1 MESWLR
7 PEERLAIG
15 AAEQEDEAL
24 QILAQLREAVSGVAD
39 ELFQRWAEA
48 AWVVGQPVAEELQ
61 HLGEFGGYLQPQLT
75 CL

>member
-1 MESWLR
+1 VAEQV
-7 PEERLAIG
+7 LAVA

-61 HLGEFGGYLQPQLT
+61 RLGEFGRYLELSRQPGP
-75 CL
+75 